1 MFHPE
6 TQNRKGVFIDGVPD
20 GSIKGKVSNGTT
32 DAINYYFSL
41 HVKEQGMKTIDSHR
55 FEDPDFGKR
64 MEWLNTNLGFTRGGK
79 TSFLPS
85 YGF

>member
-1 MFHPE
+1 M
-6 TQNRKGVFIDGVPD
+6 
-20 GSIKGKVSNGTT
+20 
-32 DAINYYFSL
+32 L
-41 HVKEQGMKTIDSHR
+41 TIDSHK

-64 MEWLNTNLGFTRGGK
+64 MEWLNTNLGFTRGGP